1 MAGSGHANGSATVLP
16 AWVWF
21 SASSPMA
28 FRTCIPGQWT
38 GRNVH
43 LGPGQSRLIGLFI
56 LEPIGPG
63 KHNGP
68 GVAVRRNDAI
78 RILRSALPVL
88 RDKYGVKDLAL
99 FGSVARD
106 EATSQSDV
114 DILVTFNGPA
124 TFDGFLGLEE
134 TLESLLGGKVD
145 LVTDKAL
152 KPLIR
157 PSVERDLIH
166 VA

>member
-1 MAGSGHANGSATVLP
+1 
-16 AWVWF
+16 
-21 SASSPMA
+21 
-28 FRTCIPGQWT
+28 
-38 GRNVH
+38 
-43 LGPGQSRLIGLFI
+43 
-56 LEPIGPG
+56 
-63 KHNGP
+63 
-68 GVAVRRNDAI
+68 
-78 RILRSALPVL
+78 
-88 RDKYGVKDLAL
+88 VKDLAL

>member
-1 MAGSGHANGSATVLP
+1 M
-16 AWVWF
+16 
-21 SASSPMA
+21 
-28 FRTCIPGQWT
+28 
-38 GRNVH
+38 
-43 LGPGQSRLIGLFI
+43 
-56 LEPIGPG
+56 
-63 KHNGP
+63 
-68 GVAVRRNDAI
+68 RRNDAI